1 MCDGGYDGGC
11 NDPDYYDI
19 QFREQNPEVYG
30 NDEVMQ
36 EYNGSNASVHR
47 RKRVSSQ
54 QNDNTRS
61 EKDEQFHQEYLR
73 WKRNH
78 LDKVQSF
85 REKPKPKQP
94 SDDPSKIVEWPNI
107 VLVLILASIVSFLLI
122 KCYG

>member
-30 NDEVMQ
+30 NDKVMQ

-78 LDKVQSF
+78 PDKVQSF

>member
-1 MCDGGYDGGC
+1 
-11 NDPDYYDI
+11 
-19 QFREQNPEVYG
+19 
-30 NDEVMQ
+30 MQ

-78 LDKVQSF
+78 PDKVQSF

-107 VLVLILASIVSFLLI
+107 VLVLILVSIVSFLLI

>member
-1 MCDGGYDGGC
+1 MCDGGHDGGC

-78 LDKVQSF
+78 PDKVQSF